1 MHENKKNLSERE
13 AADRLGVSR
22 LTLWR
27 ARQRGEIA
35 FLRIGRRVLYS
46 ETHIN
51 EFEERHERAAAGG
64 ERR

>member
-1 MHENKKNLSERE
+1 MHNEKNLSERE
-13 AADRLGVSR
+13 AAERLGVSR

-46 ETHIN
+46 NAHIVA
-51 EFEERHERAAAGG
+51 FEERHERGCVRG
-64 ERR
+64 RE

>member
-1 MHENKKNLSERE
+1 MENPKNLSERE
-13 AADRLGVSR
+13 AAGRLGVSR

-46 ETHIN
+46 ESHIR
-51 EFEERHERAAAGG
+51 EFELRHERLAKRGG
-64 ERR
+64 R

>member
-1 MHENKKNLSERE
+1 MEKFKNLSERE

-27 ARQRGEIA
+27 ARQRGEIS

-46 ETHIN
+46 ESHIRD
-51 EFEERHERAAAGG
+51 FEQRHERGAERAG
-64 ERR
+64 R

>member
-1 MHENKKNLSERE
+1 MEKLKNLSERE

-46 ETHIN
+46 ESHIRD
-51 EFEERHERAAAGG
+51 FEQRHECAAERAY
-64 ERR
+64 R

>member
-1 MHENKKNLSERE
+1 MEKLKNLSERE

-46 ETHIN
+46 DLHIR
-51 EFEERHERAAAGG
+51 EFERRHERAA
-64 ERR
+64 ERTDR

>member
-1 MHENKKNLSERE
+1 MDHLKNLSERE
-13 AADRLGVSR
+13 AASRLGVSR

-46 ETHIN
+46 ESHIKD
-51 EFEERHERAAAGG
+51 FEQRHERAA
-64 ERR
+64 ERARR

>member
-1 MHENKKNLSERE
+1 MSEAKKNLSERE
-13 AADRLGVSR
+13 AAERLGISR

-46 ETHIN
+46 ESHLN
-51 EFEERHERAAAGG
+51 DFEQRDERCAA
-64 ERR
+64 RSSR